1 MEGFKFWKNKPK
13 AEKANDIVSL
23 GMAGAVIVGSSIQE
37 GPKPEIEPPTN
48 QNQITEQVLNQSE
61 IKEAYKNEFQEYLD
75 SHKQWI
81 LVPEGAITLE
91 HIGDTGPDSTVLLT
105 FKINN
110 EIVPVVF
117 NGADGFTEQ
126 MDDFLSN
133 RELLESA

>member
-1 MEGFKFWKNKPK
+1 MEGFKFWKERSKK
-13 AEKANDIVSL
+13 DKANDIVSVTL
-23 GMAGAVIVGSSIQE
+23 GATVAAGSMIGQS
-37 GPKPEIEPPTN
+37 PEQYEEPQVTPN
-48 QNQITEQVLNQSE
+48 NISEQVLNQSE
-61 IKEAYKNEFQEYLD
+61 IKEAYKTEFQEYLD